1 MNNLFI
7 DLVSENSIKR
17 KNYIDEILLKTIG
30 FIFKEDKLLKTK
42 NTTTMFLIF
51 NMEVFL
57 KTNRNLNILK
67 KVLKK
72 RIKIKR
78 NLTIVFCK
86 QFNTLPLIKKEL
98 LDLITMINQNNKCVE
113 SVNYLKQRDFRYIER
128 YIYQNNIDK
137 NKFKILIALND
148 INDLD
153 IEKIKTYI
161 EKYKFIDILKM
172 KDVCKTQYKKML
184 KIIDDINNEY
194 GTSIEIIQKRNIQNY
209 DFYILYS
216 KNLKHFFKAHYIL
229 NKNSYLL
236 DITDIDDD
244 VLSKEYKLYEKN
256 KGYITTL
263 FDRMCL
269 SSENFCKTDLGSLYN

>member
-42 NTTTMFLIF
+42 NTATMFLIF

-72 RIKIKR
+72 RIKLKR

-98 LDLITMINQNNKCVE
+98 LDCVE
-113 SVNYLKQRDFRYIER
+113 D
-128 YIYQNNIDK
+128 
-137 NKFKILIALND
+137 
-148 INDLD
+148 
-153 IEKIKTYI
+153 
-161 EKYKFIDILKM
+161 
-172 KDVCKTQYKKML
+172 C
-184 KIIDDINNEY
+184 
-194 GTSIEIIQKRNIQNY
+194 
-209 DFYILYS
+209 
-216 KNLKHFFKAHYIL
+216 
-229 NKNSYLL
+229 LL
-236 DITDIDDD
+236 DPELPDNLLETLTNQIDAFF
-244 VLSKEYKLYEKN
+244 YK
-256 KGYITTL
+256 
-263 FDRMCL
+263 
-269 SSENFCKTDLGSLYN
+269 